1 YSLVP
6 VKGSSR
12 LEKTLQLTQNITPYI
27 GLIFANSRERADE
40 LFSYLKESGINVG
53 LFHGGLKPRERT
65 QEIKKIENL
74 DYHWVVASDLAS
86 RGLDFDGASH
96 VINYDIPK
104 QIEFF
109 THRVGR
115 VGRGTYSGVAIT
127 LYEPSA
133 ENEIDLLEKKG
144 YGDKHEDI
152 RDGELREIK
161 HRTMRTGKSKGS
173 KTNKPQNYK
182 VRSPK
187 KVNPGYKKKIKYQKE
202 ELERQERR
210 RYAKAKSRNEKNRKQ

>member
-1 YSLVP
+1 M
-6 VKGSSR
+6 
-12 LEKTLQLTQNITPYI
+12 
-27 GLIFANSRERADE
+27 
-40 LFSYLKESGINVG
+40 
-53 LFHGGLKPRERT
+53 
-65 QEIKKIENL
+65 
-74 DYHWVVASDLAS
+74 AS

-127 LYEPSA
+127 LYEPSE

-144 YGDKHEDI
+144 YVFNHEDI
-152 RDGELREIK
+152 RGGELREIK
-161 HRTMRTGKSKGS
+161 DRTMRTGRSKRS
-173 KTNKPQNYK
+173 KTNKTQNYK

-187 KVNPGYKKKIKYQKE
+187 KVKPGYKKKLSSK
-202 ELERQERR
+202 RRAGTWERR
-210 RYAKAKSRNEKNRKQ
+210 RYAKAKSAMRKNASKKINKQRLI